1 MVSVKLI
8 NYYTRPGR
16 EMKAIKELRCPV
28 CGKKGVLFKKITDGH
43 IHFMVKHKDQSFC
56 SIGKGPL
63 VEKYPPLS
71 YDDMYD
77 VALRSVRFFCD
88 CIRGRRAR
96 ITYFRKT
103 PPDIVCPPFWEFVW
117 SHGCPLSCA
126 WCYLQGTFRGRKE
139 PCVYPYDDIRNVVVA
154 FFCKID
160 TPSLLNSGEL
170 SDSLMHENTEFPFT
184 LFIGN
189 LMKKLRDE
197 TGKKHRILIVTKMT
211 CINNLFKVPDKDA
224 FVISFSIN
232 AEEVAKRWEKGAP
245 SVERRL
251 EAAKELQEAGF
262 EIRFRIDPIVPIE
275 KWEQSYKSLIERMA
289 VLDLSP
295 TRITL
300 GTLRGLALT
309 FKYAKDRS
317 WSVFLKGGERTG
329 WGLKMPFEQRAIIY
343 ATLMDY
349 IKEQGLNC
357 DIAMCKETKTMWDY
371 LGLKPGSYPMWENVK
386 CNCVW

>member
-1 MVSVKLI
+1 MKV
-8 NYYTRPGR
+8 GR
-16 EMKAIKELRCPV
+16 RIRCPV
-28 CGKKGVLFKKITDGH
+28 CGRKGVLLKKVIDGY
-43 IHFMVKHKDQSFC
+43 IHFVVKHENQDNC
-56 SIGKGPL
+56 PIGRGPS
-63 VEKYPPLS
+63 VDKYPLLS
-71 YDDMYD
+71 YDDVYTI
-77 VALRSVRFFCD
+77 ALRSVRFFSD

-139 PCVYPYDDIRNVVVA
+139 PHVYSYEDIQNVVIA
-154 FFCKID
+154 FFCRVD

-170 SDSLMHENTEFPFT
+170 SDSLMYERTELPFT
-184 LFIGN
+184 IFIGE
-189 LMKKLRDE
+189 LVKKLRDE
-197 TGKKHRILIVTKMT
+197 TGKKHRILIVTKM
-211 CINNLFKVPDKDA
+211 INIDNLFKVPDKDA
-224 FVISFSIN
+224 FVVSFSVN
-232 AEEVAKRWEKGAP
+232 AEEVARRWEKGAP
-245 SVERRL
+245 SVKLRL
-251 EAAKELQEAGF
+251 EAAKKLQDTGF
-262 EIRFRIDPIVPIE
+262 EIRLRIDPIVPIE
-275 KWEQSYKSLIERMA
+275 RWEQHYKSLVEEIASLE
-289 VLDLSP
+289 LKP

-309 FKYAKDRS
+309 FKYARDRS